1 MSGVN
6 KMKSRVH
13 LCTKAPFSTNQD
25 ILNSFFADI
34 LAKFWKIYWCFQTL
48 DDILQHLTKLS
59 KFKGVS
65 NHRQPAHLMP
75 FHQQPNSS
83 TVSMSLLGVNS
94 LPARL
99 SGATFGGSC
108 SLSLLDPTVWLDG
121 ARPAN
126 TCIPPSFP

>member
-1 MSGVN
+1 MH
-6 KMKSRVH
+6 KS
-13 LCTKAPFSTNQD
+13 PFFYQPGH
-25 ILNSFFADI
+25 IKQFFADS
-34 LAKFWKIYWCFQTL
+34 LAKFRRIYWYFQTL

-65 NHRQPAHLMP
+65 NHRQPTHLMP

-126 TCIPPSFP
+126 TCILPSFP